1 MNLWLKFKQ
10 SYVGIR
16 DLMKKRRA
24 YVENLS
30 IKSKIIMFFSITT
43 ILVFGSLLVYINF
56 NVKPRNEDNIKF
68 LISQNVETKAS
79 EVSMWIEKR
88 VVEYRTLST
97 TPAVRSMDVREI
109 TPIIESVTNSH
120 KNNEETME
128 TFSFIGKNGFCWIN
142 SKATE
147 NLIKYED
154 YMLVYSED
162 KEFIIG
168 QPVLNDNNREV
179 ILFYYPIEGYTGK
192 KESLIC
198 SAVPLVRLKEIVN
211 TAQLYGSKTW
221 IMNRQGDIITTDLDY
236 FYDNYVDEEM
246 LKTIDFE
253 SIVSSDMISLD
264 SLKGDSTL
272 FVSPVTS
279 YPDWVL
285 CTLTTDS
292 AINHSINEM
301 LIGYLFL
308 FGALILLI
316 IFIGA
321 YVTKSVLNPIKI
333 LQSCMSRVEAGQLDA
348 YYNTSTAKDEIY
360 YLGVSYNKMLDEITQ
375 LIDKIY
381 EEQSERRMAELRILQ
396 EQIKPHFLYNTLD
409 NIKWMAKK
417 QGANDVA
424 KTITDLSNFFR
435 VFLNNGNEKIT
446 LKQEFRHTRSY
457 LDIQKTRCGEKLDYV
472 MDIEKEIEEVSIIKI
487 LIQPI
492 VENSIYHGIKT
503 KESKGNIF
511 VKAYSEGGYIKVTV
525 EDDGIG
531 MDDECLNKL
540 RESLL
545 KAVDSGHYG
554 MKNILQRLKYAYG
567 DNACLNIESKLG
579 VGTKVTILIPRQGEE
594 ECIER

>member
-1 MNLWLKFKQ
+1 
-10 SYVGIR
+10 
-16 DLMKKRRA
+16 MKKRRIDIK
-24 YVENLS
+24 NLS
-30 IKSKIIMFFSITT
+30 IKSKIIMFFSITI
-43 ILVFGSLLVYINF
+43 ILVFSSLLVYVNF
-56 NVKPRNEDNIKF
+56 NIKPRNEENIKF

-97 TPAVRSMDVREI
+97 TPAVKSMDVREI
-109 TPIIESVTNSH
+109 IPIIESVTNSH
-120 KNNEETME
+120 KNDDETME

-142 SKATE
+142 SEATE

-154 YMLVYSED
+154 YMLAYNED

-179 ILFYYPIEGYTGK
+179 ILFYYPVEGYTGK

-211 TAQLYGSKTW
+211 TVQLYGSKTW
-221 IMNRQGDIITTDLDY
+221 IMNRQGQVITTDLEY
-236 FYDNYVDEEM
+236 FHDNYIKEDV
-246 LKTIDFE
+246 LKSIDFE
-253 SIVSSDMISLD
+253 SVVSSDMISLEG
-264 SLKGDSTL
+264 LKGESTL
-272 FVSPVTS
+272 FVSPVTA

-292 AINHSINEM
+292 EINHSINEM
-301 LIGYLFL
+301 IIGYLIL
-308 FGALILLI
+308 FTFLILLI
-316 IFIGA
+316 ILIAA
-321 YVTKSVLNPIKI
+321 YVTKSVLNPIKR

-348 YYNTSTAKDEIY
+348 YYNTSSAKDEIY
-360 YLGVSYNKMLDEITQ
+360 YLGISYNKMLDEITH

-381 EEQSERRMAELRILQ
+381 EEQSERRMAELRTLQ

-417 QGANDVA
+417 QGASDVA

-435 VFLNNGNEKIT
+435 VFLNNGNEQIT
-446 LKQEFRHTRSY
+446 LKQEFKHTRSY
-457 LDIQKTRCGEKLDYV
+457 LDIQRTRCGEKLSYV
-472 MDIEKEIEEVSIIKI
+472 MEIEKEIEEVSIIKI

-503 KESKGNIF
+503 KESNGNIF
-511 VKAYSEGGYIKVTV
+511 VRAKVEGDFIKIIV
-525 EDDGIG
+525 EDDGVG
-531 MDDECLNKL
+531 MNEECLSKL
-540 RESLL
+540 KESLL
-545 KAVDSGHYG
+545 KAADSGHYG

-567 DNACLNIESKLG
+567 DKACLNIESKLG
-579 VGTKVTILIPRQGEE
+579 EGTRVTILIPKQGEDR
-594 ECIER
+594 CIEH

>member
-1 MNLWLKFKQ
+1 M
-10 SYVGIR
+10 R
-16 DLMKKRRA
+16 KRRIDIK
-24 YVENLS
+24 NLS
-30 IKSKIIMFFSITT
+30 IKSKIIMFFSITI
-43 ILVFGSLLVYINF
+43 ILVFSSLLVYVNF
-56 NVKPRNEDNIKF
+56 NIKPRNEENIKF

-97 TPAVRSMDVREI
+97 TPAVKSMDVREI

-120 KNNEETME
+120 KNDDETME

-142 SKATE
+142 SEATE

-154 YMLVYSED
+154 YMLAYNEE

-179 ILFYYPIEGYTGK
+179 ILFYYPVEGYTGK

-211 TAQLYGSKTW
+211 TVQLYGSKTW
-221 IMNRQGDIITTDLDY
+221 IMNRQGQIITTDLEY
-236 FYDNYVDEEM
+236 FYNNYIEEDV
-246 LKTIDFE
+246 LKNIDFK
-253 SIVSSDMISLD
+253 SIVSSDMISLE

-272 FVSPVTS
+272 FVSPVTAYS
-279 YPDWVL
+279 DWVL

-292 AINHSINEM
+292 EINHSINEM
-301 LIGYLFL
+301 IIGYLIL
-308 FGALILLI
+308 FTFLILLI
-316 IFIGA
+316 IFIAA
-321 YVTKSVLNPIKI
+321 YVTKSVLNPIKR
-333 LQSCMSRVEAGQLDA
+333 LQSCMSRVESGQLDA

-360 YLGVSYNKMLDEITQ
+360 YLGVSYNKMLDEITH

-381 EEQSERRMAELRILQ
+381 EEQSERRIAELRTLQ

-457 LDIQKTRCGEKLDYV
+457 LDIQKTRCGEKLNYV
-472 MDIEKEIEEVSIIKI
+472 MNIEKEIEDVSIIKI

-503 KESKGNIF
+503 KESNGNIF
-511 VKAYSEGGYIKVTV
+511 VRAKVEGEFIKIIV

-531 MDDECLNKL
+531 MDESCLKKL
-540 RESLL
+540 KDSLL
-545 KAVDSGHYG
+545 KATDSGHYG

-567 DNACLNIESKLG
+567 DRACLNIESKLG
-579 VGTKVTILIPRQGEE
+579 AGTRVTILIPKQGEDG
-594 ECIER
+594 CIEH